1 MNINNKKI
9 YYWSPALDKVA
20 TCKAVINSVYAFN
33 KYSKKYKVYLIN
45 VCGEWNY

>member
-33 KYSKKYKVYLIN
+33 KYSNEEGK
-45 VCGEWNY
+45 